1 MGSSARL
8 FGRQRSVHQI
18 LGGGTNVVLWR
29 RDVTVLLGLLAAWLV
44 LERSGYILLSFV
56 SNLMLL
62 LISILF
68 TWARAAAILNRWQML
83 VGLTIKVL
91 IVTNPPRVIIRF
103 SSIIII
109 FSIVIVVD
117 NFIQITLPCHIQ

>member
-18 LGGGTNVVLWR
+18 LGGGTIADVVLWR
-29 RDVTVLLGLLAAWLV
+29 RDVTVLLGLLAAW
-44 LERSGYILLSFV
+44 
-56 SNLMLL
+56 
-62 LISILF
+62 
-68 TWARAAAILNRWQML
+68 AAAILNRWQML